1 MSCLAAVASCQN
13 SRWRLAKTQFVHY
26 FSLSISSRVFRR
38 SFEVRF
44 AGMLERAL
52 LERAVGK
59 SIVGR
64 RCWKELLERACLE
77 QRLKEVLKFV

>member
-13 SRWRLAKTQFVHY
+13 SRWRHAKTQFVLY
-26 FSLSISSRVFRR
+26 FSLSISCRVFRL

-44 AGMLERAL
+44 AGI
-52 LERAVGK
+52 VGK

-64 RCWKELLERACLE
+64 SCWKELLERACFE